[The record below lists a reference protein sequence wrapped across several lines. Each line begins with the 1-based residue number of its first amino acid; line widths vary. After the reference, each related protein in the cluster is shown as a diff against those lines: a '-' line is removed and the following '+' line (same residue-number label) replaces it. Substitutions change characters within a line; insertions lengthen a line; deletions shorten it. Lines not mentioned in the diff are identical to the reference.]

1 MDKARWGLGVKYP
14 IKASAIGGK
23 VMFDDDQETP
33 NVLNASFEFNE
44 NGKTKILEFEVRHW
58 ITNREYMV
66 PVTGGGAGAGR
77 GTGGGMGGGGTIGNL
92 YYGSNGYLVIDN
104 YNKYFS
110 FIGREQKP
118 GPTATKNDTH
128 FQNFLDAVRAHKR
141 EMLNCEIE
149 EGAASTVLVHLA
161 NISYRLG
168 RTVHFDPKT
177 LTCINDPEA
186 DKLAT
191 RIYRKP
197 FVVPEKV

>member
-1 MDKARWGLGVKYP
+1 
-14 IKASAIGGK
+14 
-23 VMFDDDQETP
+23 
-33 NVLNASFEFNE
+33 
-44 NGKTKILEFEVRHW
+44 
-58 ITNREYMV
+58 
-66 PVTGGGAGAGR
+66 
-77 GTGGGMGGGGTIGNL
+77 MGGGGTIGNL

-141 EMLNCEIE
+141 EILNCEVE

-168 RTVHFDPKT
+168 RTIHFDPKT
-177 LTCINDPEA
+177 LTCVNDPEA
-186 DKLAT
+186 NKLAT

>member
-1 MDKARWGLGVKYP
+1 
-14 IKASAIGGK
+14 
-23 VMFDDDQETP
+23 MFDDDQETP

-58 ITNREYMV
+58 ITNREYTV
-66 PVTGGGAGAGR
+66 PSTGGGAGAGR
-77 GTGGGMGGGGTIGNL
+77 GTGGGMGGGGTVGNL
-92 YYGSNGYLVIDN
+92 FYGSNGYLVIDN

-141 EMLNCEIE
+141 EILNCEVE

-168 RTVHFDPKT
+168 RTIHFDPKT
-177 LTCINDPEA
+177 LTCVNDPEA

>member
-1 MDKARWGLGVKYP
+1 
-14 IKASAIGGK
+14 
-23 VMFDDDQETP
+23 
-33 NVLNASFEFNE
+33 
-44 NGKTKILEFEVRHW
+44 
-58 ITNREYMV
+58 
-66 PVTGGGAGAGR
+66 
-77 GTGGGMGGGGTIGNL
+77 MGGGGTVGNL
-92 YYGSNGYLVIDN
+92 FYGSNGYLVIDN

-110 FIGREQKP
+110 FIGREQAP
-118 GPTATKNDTH
+118 GPTATKSDTH

-168 RTVHFDPKT
+168 RTIHFDPKT

>member
-1 MDKARWGLGVKYP
+1 M
-14 IKASAIGGK
+14 
-23 VMFDDDQETP
+23 
-33 NVLNASFEFNE
+33 
-44 NGKTKILEFEVRHW
+44 LEFEVRHW
-58 ITNREYMV
+58 LTNREYMV
-66 PVTGGGAGAGR
+66 PSSGGGSGAGRGAGGGAGAGR
-77 GTGGGMGGGGTIGNL
+77 GAGAGAEAGRGPAPGRGPGGPAGGFGGGMGGGGTIGNL

-110 FIGREQKP
+110 FIGREQAP

-128 FQNFLDAVRAHKR
+128 FQNFLDAVRAHKK
-141 EMLNCEIE
+141 EMLNCEVE
-149 EGAASTVLVHLA
+149 EGAASTILVHLA

-177 LTCINDPEA
+177 LTCVNDPEA
-186 DKLAT
+186 NKLAT